1 MSHWQKEPA
10 DKGMIRA
17 ALLIAAVWVA
27 ALLVLVIAKGCK

>member
-1 MSHWQKEPA
+1 MTRWTKEPA

-17 ALLIAAVWVA
+17 ALLIAAVWFA